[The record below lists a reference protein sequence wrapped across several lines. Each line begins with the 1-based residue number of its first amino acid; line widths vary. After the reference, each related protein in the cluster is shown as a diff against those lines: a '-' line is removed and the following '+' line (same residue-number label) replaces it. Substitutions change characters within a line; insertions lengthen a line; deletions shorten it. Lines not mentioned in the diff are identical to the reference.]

1 MIKEYYD
8 KICAGEDVRKNL
20 ISLRTALADEK
31 EKRKFVYQ
39 LGADFSQ
46 FLHLLQNEDPKV
58 RKNAAL
64 ILGEMESEDLL
75 PVLFDAYQKEE
86 TKYIRADYL
95 QAMKRLDYG
104 DYLVKL
110 KERLLL
116 LRNQKVETEEL
127 KHRNEEIRVLQQMIL
142 ACEAPVH
149 HRFDGYDYRGAV
161 ILVTNRN
168 QREVTANQVSGGQR
182 TLLHGGVRVQG
193 VEVREL
199 LPIRTYTEL
208 LFPAGEIPVSDAG
221 SPEQIGRYLAGSG
234 LTELVRKL
242 HTGNPPYYY
251 RVEWKSTAAPEEK
264 GNFIRKVTEAFEDA
278 SNGVWINTTTDYEL
292 ELRLIRKKDGGCLV
306 MLKLFTLKDKRFAY
320 RKETVASSI
329 SPVNAALTVE
339 LARPYLKENAQV
351 LDPFCGVGTML
362 IERERAVKSKTMY
375 GIDIFGEAIEK
386 ARENTALAGDIVN
399 YINRDF
405 FTFEHKYLFDEIIT
419 DLPQVTQARQRE
431 QIREIYE
438 RFFAYAGSV
447 LNREAVMVLYTFE
460 PHFVRKEVKKYREYH
475 IRESWLL
482 NERAGTTVFV
492 IEVKK

>member
-1 MIKEYYD
+1 MINEYYE

-20 ISLRTALADEK
+20 IALRTSLADEN
-31 EKRKFVYQ
+31 EKRRFVYW

-46 FLHLLQNEDPKV
+46 LLHLLQHEDPKV
-58 RKNAAL
+58 RKNTAL

-95 QAMKRLDYG
+95 QAMKKLDYSA
-104 DYLVKL
+104 YLAKL
-110 KERLLL
+110 KERLLM
-116 LRNQKVETEEL
+116 LRNQKAEAEEQ
-127 KHRNEEIRVLQQMIL
+127 KHRNEEIRALQQMIL
-142 ACEAPVH
+142 ACETPVPH
-149 HRFDGYDYRGAV
+149 KFDGYDYRGAV

-168 QREVTANQVSGGQR
+168 QREATANQISGGQR
-182 TLLHGGVRVQG
+182 ALLHGGVRTLG

-208 LFPAGEIPVSDAG
+208 LFPAGEIPASAAG
-221 SPEQIGRYLAGSG
+221 SPEQMGQYLAGSELTG
-234 LTELVRKL
+234 LVQKL

-251 RVEWKSTAAPEEK
+251 RVEWKSAAVPEEK

-278 SNGVWINTTTDYEL
+278 TNGAWINTTTDYEL

-306 MLKLFTLKDKRFAY
+306 MLKLFTLKDKRFTY

-329 SPVNAALTVE
+329 SPVNAALAVE
-339 LARPYLKENAQV
+339 LARPYLKENVQV

-386 ARENTALAGDIVN
+386 ARENTSLANIVVN

-438 RFFAYAGSV
+438 HFFAYAGTV
-447 LNREAVMVLYTFE
+447 LKEEAVMVLYTSE
-460 PHFVRKEVKKYREYH
+460 PHFVRKETKKYREYH